1 VNVWQQ
7 LVGQPDAIATFE
19 AAARAAHAVR
29 SGGESADSSSAMTHA
44 WLITGPPGSGR
55 SNLAYAFAA
64 ALLCPRGGCGECADC
79 RNVVARTHPDLSYL
93 ATERVII
100 SIDEVREFVVS
111 SQYSPST
118 ADYRVVVIEDADRMA
133 ERTSNVLLKALEEPP
148 ARTVWI
154 LCAPSEADLIP
165 TIRSR
170 VRSVRLTVPSL
181 ELVAQLLRDRDG
193 VDAVTAERSA
203 RLAQNHIGMARRLAT
218 NAEASARREETV
230 RLVLGMTGVSDAVTA
245 AARLLAIATDD
256 AKAVTDEQDADELE
270 QARRAMGI
278 SEGDVIPPTLRSQFR
293 TLEEQQKRRATR
305 SLRDGLDRILV
316 DLMSVYRDVLRLQ
329 LGVSEDLT
337 NLEFEAQLRQRAGAT
352 TAAENLAALDAVA
365 QARTRI
371 SSNVAP
377 LLTLEAMLIAS
388 VLPEA
393 A

>member
-1 VNVWQQ
+1 MNVWQQ

-19 AAARAAHAVR
+19 AAARAAHAVTA
-29 SGGESADSSSAMTHA
+29 GGESADASGVMTHA

-55 SNLAYAFAA
+55 STLAYAFAA
-64 ALLCPRGGCGECADC
+64 ALLCASGGCGECADC

-100 SIDEVREFVVS
+100 SIDEVREFVVA
-111 SQYSPST
+111 SQYSPSSS
-118 ADYRVVVIEDADRMA
+118 DYRVVVIEDADRMA

-170 VRSVRLTVPSL
+170 VRSVRLTVPPV
-181 ELVAQLLRDRDG
+181 ELVAQLLQERDG

-218 NAEASARREETV
+218 NAEAAARREETV
-230 RLVLGMTGVSDAVTA
+230 RLVLGMTGLTDAIST
-245 AARLLAIATDD
+245 AARLHAIAADD

-270 QARRAMGI
+270 QTRHAMGI

-329 LGVSEDLT
+329 LGVAEGLT
-337 NLEFEAQLRQRAGAT
+337 NLEFDSELRHRAVST
-352 TAAENLAALDAVA
+352 TPAETLAALDAVA

-371 SSNVAP
+371 ASNVAP
-377 LLTLEAMLIAS
+377 VLTLEAMLIAS

>member
-1 VNVWQQ
+1 MNVWQQ

-19 AAARAAHAVR
+19 AAARAAHAVTA
-29 SGGESADSSSAMTHA
+29 GGESADASGVMTHA

-64 ALLCPRGGCGECADC
+64 ALLCPQGGCGECPSC

-100 SIDEVREFVVS
+100 SIDEVREFVVA
-111 SQYSPST
+111 SQYSPSSS
-118 ADYRVVVIEDADRMA
+118 DYRVVVIEDADRMA

-170 VRSVRLTVPSL
+170 VRSVRLTVPPV
-181 ELVAQLLRDRDG
+181 ELVAQLLQERDG

-218 NAEASARREETV
+218 NADAAARREETV
-230 RLVLGMTGVSDAVTA
+230 RLVLGMTGLTDAVSTA
-245 AARLLAIATDD
+245 TRLHAIAADD

-270 QARRAMGI
+270 QTRRAMGI

-329 LGVSEDLT
+329 LGVAEGLT
-337 NLEFEAQLRQRAGAT
+337 NLEFDSELRHRAQST
-352 TAAENLAALDAVA
+352 TPTETLAALDAVA

-371 SSNVAP
+371 ASNVAP
-377 LLTLEAMLIAS
+377 VLTLEAMLIAS

>member
-1 VNVWQQ
+1 MNVWQQ

-19 AAARAAHAVR
+19 AAARAAHAVTA
-29 SGGESADSSSAMTHA
+29 GGESADASGVMTHA

-64 ALLCPRGGCGECADC
+64 ALLCANGGCGECADC

-100 SIDEVREFVVS
+100 SIDEVREFVVA
-111 SQYSPST
+111 SQYSPSSS
-118 ADYRVVVIEDADRMA
+118 DYRVVVIEDADRMA

-170 VRSVRLTVPSL
+170 VRSVRLTVPPV
-181 ELVAQLLRDRDG
+181 ELVAQLLQERDG

-218 NAEASARREETV
+218 NADAAARREETV
-230 RLVLGMTGVSDAVTA
+230 RLVLGMTGLTDAVST
-245 AARLLAIATDD
+245 AARLHAIAADD

-270 QARRAMGI
+270 QTRRAMGI
-278 SEGDVIPPTLRSQFR
+278 TEGDVIPPTLRSQFR

-329 LGVSEDLT
+329 LGVAEGLT
-337 NLEFEAQLRQRAGAT
+337 NLEFDSELRHRAQST
-352 TAAENLAALDAVA
+352 TPAETLAALDAVA

-371 SSNVAP
+371 ASNVAP
-377 LLTLEAMLIAS
+377 VLTLEAMLIAS

>member
-1 VNVWQQ
+1 MNVWQQ

-29 SGGESADSSSAMTHA
+29 TGGESADSSSTMTHA

-100 SIDEVREFVVS
+100 SIDEVREFVLS

-270 QARRAMGI
+270 QTRRAMGI

-352 TAAENLAALDAVA
+352 TAAQNLAALDAVA

>member
-1 VNVWQQ
+1 MNVWQQ

-29 SGGESADSSSAMTHA
+29 TDGDSSGSLGAMTHA

-64 ALLCPRGGCGECADC
+64 ALLCQRGGCGECADC

-100 SIDEVREFVVS
+100 SIDEVREFVLS

-193 VDAVTAERSA
+193 VDPAIAERSA

-270 QARRAMGI
+270 QTRRAMGI

-337 NLEFEAQLRQRAGAT
+337 NLEFEAEFRQRAGAT
-352 TAAENLAALDAVA
+352 TSAENLAALDAVA

>member
-1 VNVWQQ
+1 MNVWQQ

-19 AAARAAHAVR
+19 SAARAAHAV
-29 SGGESADSSSAMTHA
+29 SAGGESADASGVMTHA

-64 ALLCPRGGCGECADC
+64 ALLCANGGCGECADC

-100 SIDEVREFVVS
+100 SIDEVREFVVA

-118 ADYRVVVIEDADRMA
+118 SDYRVVVIEDADRMA

-170 VRSVRLTVPSL
+170 VRSVRLTVPPV
-181 ELVAQLLRDRDG
+181 ELVAQLLQERDG

-218 NAEASARREETV
+218 NAEAAARREETV
-230 RLVLGMTGVSDAVTA
+230 RLVLGMTGLTDAIST
-245 AARLLAIATDD
+245 AARLHAIAADD

-270 QARRAMGI
+270 QTRRAMGI
-278 SEGDVIPPTLRSQFR
+278 SDGDVIPPTLRSQFR

-329 LGVSEDLT
+329 LGVAEGLT
-337 NLEFEAQLRQRAGAT
+337 NLEFDSELRHRALST
-352 TAAENLAALDAVA
+352 TPVETLAALDAVA

-371 SSNVAP
+371 ASNVAP
-377 LLTLEAMLIAS
+377 VLTLEAMLIAS

>member
-1 VNVWQQ
+1 MNVWQQ

-19 AAARAAHAVR
+19 AAARAAHAVTA
-29 SGGESADSSSAMTHA
+29 GGESADASGVMTHA

-64 ALLCPRGGCGECADC
+64 ALLCASGGCGECADC

-100 SIDEVREFVVS
+100 SIDEVREFVVA
-111 SQYSPST
+111 SQYSPSSS
-118 ADYRVVVIEDADRMA
+118 DYRVVVIEDADRMA

-170 VRSVRLTVPSL
+170 VRSVRLTVPPI
-181 ELVAQLLRDRDG
+181 ELVAQLLQERDG

-218 NAEASARREETV
+218 NAEAAARREETV
-230 RLVLGMTGVSDAVTA
+230 RLVLGMTGLTDAIST
-245 AARLLAIATDD
+245 AARLHAIAADD

-270 QARRAMGI
+270 QTRHAMGI

-329 LGVSEDLT
+329 LGVAEGLT
-337 NLEFEAQLRQRAGAT
+337 NLEFDSELRHRAVST
-352 TAAENLAALDAVA
+352 TPAETLAALDAVA

-371 SSNVAP
+371 ASNVAP
-377 LLTLEAMLIAS
+377 VLTLEAMLIAS

>member
-1 VNVWQQ
+1 MNVWQQ

-29 SGGESADSSSAMTHA
+29 SGGESTDSLGAMTHA

-193 VDAVTAERSA
+193 VDAATAERSA

-218 NAEASARREETV
+218 NAEASARRDETV
-230 RLVLGMTGVSDAVTA
+230 RLVLGMTGVSDAVAT

-270 QARRAMGI
+270 QTRRAMGI

-337 NLEFEAQLRQRAGAT
+337 NLEFEAELRQRAGST

>member
-1 VNVWQQ
+1 MNVWQQ

-29 SGGESADSSSAMTHA
+29 TEGESPGSLGAMTHA

-64 ALLCPRGGCGECADC
+64 ALLCQRGGCGECADC

-193 VDAVTAERSA
+193 VDPATAERSA

-218 NAEASARREETV
+218 NVEASARREETV

-270 QARRAMGI
+270 QTRRAMGI

-337 NLEFEAQLRQRAGAT
+337 NLEFEAELRQRAGAT
-352 TAAENLAALDAVA
+352 TPAENLAALDAVA

>member
-1 VNVWQQ
+1 MNVWQQ
-7 LVGQPDAIATFE
+7 LVGQPGAITTFE
-19 AAARAAHAVR
+19 SAARAAHAVTA
-29 SGGESADSSSAMTHA
+29 GGESADATGVMTHA

-64 ALLCPRGGCGECADC
+64 ALLCPQGGCGECPSC
-79 RNVVARTHPDLSYL
+79 RNVVARTHPDLSHL

-100 SIDEVREFVVS
+100 SIDEVREFVVA

-170 VRSVRLTVPSL
+170 VRSVRLTVPPV
-181 ELVAQLLRDRDG
+181 ELVAQLLQERDG

-218 NAEASARREETV
+218 NTEAAARREETV
-230 RLVLGMTGVSDAVTA
+230 RLVLGMTGLGDAVTA
-245 AARLLAIATDD
+245 AARLYAIAADD

-270 QARRAMGI
+270 QTRRAMGI
-278 SEGDVIPPTLRSQFR
+278 SAGDVIPPTLRSQFR

-329 LGVSEDLT
+329 LDVSENLT

-352 TAAENLAALDAVA
+352 TAAETLAALDAVA

-377 LLTLEAMLIAS
+377 LLALEAMLIAS

>member
-29 SGGESADSSSAMTHA
+29 TEGESADSSSAMTHA

-55 SNLAYAFAA
+55 SNLAYAFAS
-64 ALLCPRGGCGECADC
+64 ALLCRRGGCGECADC

-193 VDAVTAERSA
+193 VDAATAERSA

-270 QARRAMGI
+270 QTRRAMGI

-337 NLEFEAQLRQRAGAT
+337 NLEFEAQLRERAGAT

>member
-1 VNVWQQ
+1 MNVWQQ

-19 AAARAAHAVR
+19 AAARAAHAVTA
-29 SGGESADSSSAMTHA
+29 GGESADASGVMTHA

-55 SNLAYAFAA
+55 SNMAYAFAA
-64 ALLCPRGGCGECADC
+64 ALLCPQGGCGECPSC

-100 SIDEVREFVVS
+100 SIDEVREFVVA
-111 SQYSPST
+111 SQYSPSSS
-118 ADYRVVVIEDADRMA
+118 DYRVVVIEDADRMA

-170 VRSVRLTVPSL
+170 VRSVRLTVPPV
-181 ELVAQLLRDRDG
+181 ELVAQLLQERDG

-218 NAEASARREETV
+218 NADAAARREETV
-230 RLVLGMTGVSDAVTA
+230 RLVLGMTGLTDAVST
-245 AARLLAIATDD
+245 AARLHAIAADD

-270 QARRAMGI
+270 QTRRAMGI
-278 SEGDVIPPTLRSQFR
+278 TEGDVIPPTLRSQFR

-329 LGVSEDLT
+329 LGVAEGLT
-337 NLEFEAQLRQRAGAT
+337 NLEFDSELRHRALAT
-352 TAAENLAALDAVA
+352 TPAETLAALDAVA

-371 SSNVAP
+371 ASNVAP
-377 LLTLEAMLIAS
+377 VLTLEAMLIAS

>member
-19 AAARAAHAVR
+19 AAARAAHAETA
-29 SGGESADSSSAMTHA
+29 GGESANSLGAMTHA

-100 SIDEVREFVVS
+100 SIDEVREFVVA

-118 ADYRVVVIEDADRMA
+118 SDYRVVVIEDADRMA

-170 VRSVRLTVPSL
+170 VRSVRLTVPPV
-181 ELVAQLLRDRDG
+181 ELVAQLLQERDG

-230 RLVLGMTGVSDAVTA
+230 RLVLGMTGVSDAVTV
-245 AARLLAIATDD
+245 AARLHAIATDD

-270 QARRAMGI
+270 QTRRAMGI

-329 LGVSEDLT
+329 LGVSDDLT
-337 NLEFEAQLRQRAGAT
+337 NLEFEAELRRRAGAT

-371 SSNVAP
+371 SGNVAP
-377 LLTLEAMLIAS
+377 LLTLEAMLIVS

>member
-1 VNVWQQ
+1 MNVWQQ

-19 AAARAAHAVR
+19 AAARAAHAVS
-29 SGGESADSSSAMTHA
+29 SGGESADASGVMTHA

-64 ALLCPRGGCGECADC
+64 ALLCPQGGCGECADC

-100 SIDEVREFVVS
+100 SIDEVREFVVA
-111 SQYSPST
+111 SQYSPSSS
-118 ADYRVVVIEDADRMA
+118 DYRVVVIEDADRMA

-170 VRSVRLTVPSL
+170 VRSVRLTVPPV
-181 ELVAQLLRDRDG
+181 ELVAQLLQERDG

-218 NAEASARREETV
+218 NADAAARREETV
-230 RLVLGMTGVSDAVTA
+230 RLVLGMTGLTDAVST
-245 AARLLAIATDD
+245 AARLHAIAADD

-270 QARRAMGI
+270 QTRRAMGI
-278 SEGDVIPPTLRSQFR
+278 TEGDVIPPTLRSQFR

-329 LGVSEDLT
+329 LGVAEGLT
-337 NLEFEAQLRQRAGAT
+337 NLEFDSELRHRAQST
-352 TAAENLAALDAVA
+352 TPAETLAALDAVA

-371 SSNVAP
+371 ASNVAP
-377 LLTLEAMLIAS
+377 VLTLEAMLIAS